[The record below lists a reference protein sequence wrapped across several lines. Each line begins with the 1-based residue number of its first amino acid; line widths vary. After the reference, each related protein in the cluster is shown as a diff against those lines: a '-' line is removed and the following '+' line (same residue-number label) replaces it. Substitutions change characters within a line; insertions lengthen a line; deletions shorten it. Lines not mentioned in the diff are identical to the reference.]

1 MHISPL
7 GITIV
12 EVEVPTIEELILR
25 LLAKHHMAETGNRS
39 LLVIRMQAF
48 FPLFGGKPILWEQVS
63 VKTMDIFLANDE
75 AYHVIITNLH
85 GLLHHVSRKVGV
97 SQIFLHAPHYDTVL
111 DKHDQEQQG
120 DNQQH
125 HGRQKLERPNKRYH
139 IDEHSHKEFHAGLYY
154 FTTFLYH

>member
-7 GITIV
+7 RGTV
-12 EVEVPTIEELILR
+12 TKVEVPTIEELILLILTR
-25 LLAKHHMAETGNRS
+25 HHPMEMGKRS
-39 LLVIRMQAF
+39 IPVFRMQAF

-111 DKHDQEQQG
+111 DKHEQE
-120 DNQQH
+120 
-125 HGRQKLERPNKRYH
+125 
-139 IDEHSHKEFHAGLYY
+139 
-154 FTTFLYH
+154 